1 MSASSDSFAERTGD
15 PTIDRLSALPTAAIS
30 DALDS
35 MGLPGSL
42 AGIRALTPG
51 VRATGP
57 AFPVAYAPIT
67 EKTGTVGDFLD
78 DVPAGAVVVID
89 NAGRT
94 DCTVWGGIMTQTA
107 AARRI
112 AGTVVHGACR
122 DVATTLSERYPM
134 WSSGVFMRTGKDRVR
149 MVSAGQPV
157 VVDGVTVAAGDVV
170 CGDADGVVVVP
181 AARTT
186 EVAELAERIERVEAE
201 IVDAVRGGRTLRQAR
216 SELGYHRLQSRS

>member
-1 MSASSDSFAERTGD
+1 MSD
-15 PTIDRLSALPTAAIS
+15 PTIDCLNALSTAAIS

-35 MGLPGSL
+35 LGLPGSL
-42 AGIRALTPG
+42 AGITALTPN

-57 AFPVAYAPIT
+57 AFPVDYAPIT
-67 EKTGTVGDFLD
+67 EETGTVGDFLD
-78 DVPAGAVVVID
+78 DVPAGAVIVID

-107 AARRI
+107 AARHV

-134 WSSGVFMRTGKDRVR
+134 WSSGVFMRTGSSGVFMRTGKDRVR

-157 VVDGVTVAAGDVV
+157 VIDGVTVATGDVV
-170 CGDADGVVVVP
+170 CGDGDGVVVVP
-181 AARTT
+181 AGRTA

-201 IVDAVRGGRTLRQAR
+201 IVDAVRGGSSLR
-216 SELGYHRLQSRS
+216 